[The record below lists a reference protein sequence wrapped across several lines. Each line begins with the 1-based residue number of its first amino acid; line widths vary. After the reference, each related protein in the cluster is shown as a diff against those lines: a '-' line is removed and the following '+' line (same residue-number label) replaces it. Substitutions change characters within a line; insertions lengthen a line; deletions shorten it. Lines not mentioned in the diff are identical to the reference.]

1 MSFMMEN
8 GGEDCLMARACIQEI
23 MGIAILGLLKM
34 VSNMVKAKKDMEM
47 EITIMDSLLMVFL
60 KDMVNMNGVTAA
72 LIKEILSKV

>member
-1 MSFMMEN
+1 
-8 GGEDCLMARACIQEI
+8 MARACIQEI